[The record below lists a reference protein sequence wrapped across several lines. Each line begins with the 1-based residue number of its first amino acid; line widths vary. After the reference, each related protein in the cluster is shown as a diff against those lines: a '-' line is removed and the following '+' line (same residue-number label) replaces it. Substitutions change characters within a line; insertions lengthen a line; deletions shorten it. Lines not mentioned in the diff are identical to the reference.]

1 MQYVQKEQQKRRNLI
16 PKQGFVMGRVEG
28 DDIDDDDSDVMGRWP
43 GYETLC
49 LGKSQALICKYRILD
64 IIYMLPT
71 QAALL
76 QVQNSGP
83 SQMPIHEMPKTL
95 PIAKTFTKQHKLRKV
110 LENVCIVT
118 NNMCTRVRTES
129 RIRIPN
135 ACIYCTHYN
144 CIILLY
150 CKVSVLCSA
159 SGFGF

>member
-1 MQYVQKEQQKRRNLI
+1 
-16 PKQGFVMGRVEG
+16 
-28 DDIDDDDSDVMGRWP
+28 MGRWS

>member
-1 MQYVQKEQQKRRNLI
+1 
-16 PKQGFVMGRVEG
+16 
-28 DDIDDDDSDVMGRWP
+28 MGRWS

-64 IIYMLPT
+64 IIDMLPT

-110 LENVCIVT
+110 LEKVCIVS
-118 NNMCTRVRTES
+118 NNMCTRLRLSLIGFRLVDFFSEKIIAGPHWVPDPPSLAQMTF
-129 RIRIPN
+129 IQ
-135 ACIYCTHYN
+135 CTSMSELE
-144 CIILLY
+144 IDPGAPPGGQI
-150 CKVSVLCSA
+150 
-159 SGFGF
+159 